1 MKNLKEISCTI
12 ALIMLFTIIGPT
24 ITTVTAQES
33 EYEET
38 TEPQNNTSFTDEKL
52 LKQDIS
58 LLINDQ
64 NIINDAKDI
73 DHNMSDKEKEQ
84 YQEKFSNLK
93 ESAFKLDDETLS
105 YIDNINPDIDVQ
117 LLIDQEEQI
126 KEELALESEVDALIA
141 PILIR
146 GAISA
151 TVFLLRK
158 AGIRVLTV
166 SWHVGLRMIQR
177 QITPKQVFDAVKY
190 GKKYY
195 DPKYNSTV
203 YHYKGVAVAKQG
215 NTLTTTY
222 KSGVKKR
229 WKK

>member
-84 YQEKFSNLK
+84 YQEKFSNLE

-126 KEELALESEVDALIA
+126 KEELAIESEVDALIA

-195 DPKYNSTV
+195 DPKYKSTV

>member
-84 YQEKFSNLK
+84 YQEKFSNLE

-126 KEELALESEVDALIA
+126 KEELAIESEVDALIA

-190 GKKYY
+190 GEKYY
-195 DPKYNSTV
+195 DPKYKSTV

>member
-84 YQEKFSNLK
+84 YQEKFSNLE
-93 ESAFKLDDETLS
+93 ESAFKLDDETFS

-126 KEELALESEVDALIA
+126 KEELAIESEVDALVA

-195 DPKYNSTV
+195 DPKYKSTV

>member
-73 DHNMSDKEKEQ
+73 DHNMSDKEKEH
-84 YQEKFSNLK
+84 YQEKFSNLE

-105 YIDNINPDIDVQ
+105 YIDNMNPDIDVQ

-126 KEELALESEVDALIA
+126 KEELAIESEVDALIA

-190 GKKYY
+190 GEEYY
-195 DPKYNSTV
+195 DPKYKSTV

>member
-1 MKNLKEISCTI
+1 
-12 ALIMLFTIIGPT
+12 MLFTIIGPT

-84 YQEKFSNLK
+84 YQEKFSNLE

-126 KEELALESEVDALIA
+126 KEELAIESEVDALIA

-195 DPKYNSTV
+195 DPKYKSTV